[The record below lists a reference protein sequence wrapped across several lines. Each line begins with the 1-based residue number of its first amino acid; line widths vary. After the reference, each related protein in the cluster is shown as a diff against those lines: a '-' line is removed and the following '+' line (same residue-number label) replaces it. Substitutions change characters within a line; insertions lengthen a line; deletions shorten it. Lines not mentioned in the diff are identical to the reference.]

1 MAEKNMNAKISVEF
15 EETANRQQLSS
26 GDNLPTLFGKIKKII
41 SDLSTSAFSGSYID
55 LSDRP
60 TTATTDTDGL
70 MSAEDKTKLD
80 SADDTYALKS
90 KYGNSTIN
98 VGRKEG
104 TAVGSHS
111 TAEGLDTIASGYYS
125 HAEGQET
132 TANGNNSCHSEGQRT
147 TASGIGSHAE
157 GVSTNKVTD
166 LITDFS
172 WQSTTND
179 EIINAWNTQQFSV
192 AHGDASHVEG
202 HNNLS
207 LGHASHS
214 EGRNTIAVGNQS
226 HTSGYYTKALHD
238 NEAAYGKYNESK
250 DDTLFSIGDGT
261 SDTNRHNAFEITTTG
276 GKLHD
281 KDIATTD
288 LIPTSLPANG
298 GNADTVA
305 NLALASKG
313 NKGLAHIGGTVG
325 AMDVGMRVDFYTAP
339 NGNFSGEIARSYD
352 KFHFYNSDKSIATL
366 EANITGTVNGHTVK
380 ADVPVYAKFTDTT
393 YDVATASANGLMSSS
408 DKSKLDGI
416 AAGANK
422 TIVDSVLSATSTNPV
437 QNKVIN
443 SALSGIHII
452 GTFSGNDNNVT
463 VSGLSF
469 TPSRV
474 IYYPLKTGVT
484 DFMVAQKKTNGFTAQ
499 MTNSGTTYE
508 YIAFR

>member
-1 MAEKNMNAKISVEF
+1 MEAQISVEF
-15 EETANRQQLSS
+15 EETTSRQSLNS
-26 GDNLPTLFGKIKKII
+26 GETINTLWGKVKRWL
-41 SDLSTSAFSGSYID
+41 SDLKAVAFSGSYID

-80 SADDTYALKS
+80 NADNTYALKS
-90 KYGNSTIN
+90 KYGNTTIN

-179 EIINAWNTQQFSV
+179 EIINAWNTQQFSI

-214 EGRNTIAVGNQS
+214 EGRNTVAVGNQS

-238 NEAAYGKYNESK
+238 NEFACGTYNKSK
-250 DDTLFSIGDGT
+250 DDTLFSVGDGT
-261 SDTNRHNAFEITTTG
+261 ADDVRHNAFEITTTG

-298 GNADTVA
+298 GNADRISNVTIDDIFHSVGLNA
-305 NLALASKG
+305 ISDIDNTDGNWSLSAITTTGEISGTFPPNRPVWAIINQCQTSIGKDFKIQTCQSIEGDVRLWLRSKWNQSEVWG
-313 NKGLAHIGGTVG
+313 NWVDVYSSSNKPYVTGSATIPADSDTCTTYHGFMPSAAIWWCDDICGAAVSFNENQITVG
-325 AMDVGMRVDFYTAP
+325 ST
-339 NGNFSGEIARSYD
+339 SS
-352 KFHFYNSDKSIATL
+352 
-366 EANITGTVNGHTVK
+366 
-380 ADVPVYAKFTDTT
+380 T
-393 YDVATASANGLMSSS
+393 YR
-408 DKSKLDGI
+408 
-416 AAGANK
+416 
-422 TIVDSVLSATSTNPV
+422 TINYLIF
-437 QNKVIN
+437 K
-443 SALSGIHII
+443 
-452 GTFSGNDNNVT
+452 
-463 VSGLSF
+463 
-469 TPSRV
+469 
-474 IYYPLKTGVT
+474 
-484 DFMVAQKKTNGFTAQ
+484 
-499 MTNSGTTYE
+499 
-508 YIAFR
+508 